1 MKQVYKKKPEYLDVV
16 FVADDSQSI
25 KEIYELAGVD
35 NASIKFNEN
44 GERVISLDEN
54 TNIPVGVVVFKDK
67 KTGKLVVMSQEKLL
81 QFYDLY
87 NDEIVTSDKEE
98 KTMNYKINFW
108 CFIVLCLI
116 GGFIRLQEFY
126 RKKIVLGIL
135 AVLFFWTGIP
145 SIVAF
150 IEAVVWLFRGE
161 YEFNKEF
168 GKLNIE

>member
-44 GERVISLDEN
+44 GERVIFLDEN

-67 KTGKLVVMSQEKLL
+67 KSGKLVVMTQEKLL

-87 NDEIVTSDKEE
+87 NDEKVEE
-98 KTMNYKINFW
+98 
-108 CFIVLCLI
+108 
-116 GGFIRLQEFY
+116 
-126 RKKIVLGIL
+126 
-135 AVLFFWTGIP
+135 
-145 SIVAF
+145 
-150 IEAVVWLFRGE
+150 
-161 YEFNKEF
+161 
-168 GKLNIE
+168 

>member
-1 MKQVYKKKPEYLDVV
+1 MKQIYKKKPEYLDVV

-35 NASIKFNEN
+35 NASIKFNES

-98 KTMNYKINFW
+98 
-108 CFIVLCLI
+108 
-116 GGFIRLQEFY
+116 
-126 RKKIVLGIL
+126 
-135 AVLFFWTGIP
+135 
-145 SIVAF
+145 
-150 IEAVVWLFRGE
+150 
-161 YEFNKEF
+161 
-168 GKLNIE
+168 

>member
-44 GERVISLDEN
+44 GERVIFLDEN

-67 KTGKLVVMSQEKLL
+67 KSGKLVVMSQEKLL

-87 NDEIVTSDKEE
+87 NGEKVEE
-98 KTMNYKINFW
+98 
-108 CFIVLCLI
+108 
-116 GGFIRLQEFY
+116 
-126 RKKIVLGIL
+126 
-135 AVLFFWTGIP
+135 
-145 SIVAF
+145 
-150 IEAVVWLFRGE
+150 
-161 YEFNKEF
+161 
-168 GKLNIE
+168 